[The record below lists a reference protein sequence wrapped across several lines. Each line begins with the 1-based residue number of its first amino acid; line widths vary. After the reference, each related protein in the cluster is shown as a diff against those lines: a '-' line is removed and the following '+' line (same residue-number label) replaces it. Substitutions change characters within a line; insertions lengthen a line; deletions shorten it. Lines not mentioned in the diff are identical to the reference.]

1 MNSAL
6 IAAFIAAILVPWVF
20 AVVILLIASRCRRD
34 RGKRRQDFL
43 TALGLTV
50 LMGVSTSLNLWL
62 ALHVSHTIDAR
73 LWHWNEALH
82 LDPMTLIYFM
92 EAHEDLGIFMQVVYY
107 ALPIVMAVAWIKE
120 HNPTLR
126 RAVAIAGAGGWIF
139 SAIFPAIGPHW
150 YIDGYTM
157 AMRHCIPAVDLTWA
171 LLLALNARSLLR
183 VPLWIYACVFPVAS
197 ILIGEHYLVDL
208 IAAVPYTLAVL
219 WLTLRWPDLV
229 ARFKPAVVAAKTAGE
244 TGVN

>member
-120 HNPTLR
+120 QNPALR
-126 RAVAIAGAGGWIF
+126 RAVAIAGVGGWIF

-171 LLLALNARSLLR
+171 LLLALNAQSRLR
-183 VPLWIYACVFPVAS
+183 VPLWMYAGLLGLAA
-197 ILIGEHYLVDL
+197 ILLGEHYLIDL
-208 IAAVPYTLAVL
+208 IVAVPYTLAVQ
-219 WLTLRWPDLV
+219 WLATRWPSYV
-229 ARFKPAVVAAKTAGE
+229 AKFRPVSAATAA
-244 TGVN
+244 N